1 MFIKTKN
8 YDKCIQKVRIE
19 IGTLVGLEKDN
30 EAFITLKEIPTIQMM
45 ELKESYEKGEKALM
59 NFFKNLLP
67 SIISE
72 HNFYETEQKKM
83 SSSDLASLIFESIE
97 LTQKV
102 INTYTN
108 ASFFTRQQRKGGK
121 LLPSAVKSSMEDT
134 APNSTKNTGIGSST

>member
-8 YDKCIQKVRIE
+8 YEKCIQKVRIE
-19 IGTLVGLEKDN
+19 IGTLVGLEKDD

-45 ELKESYEKGEKALM
+45 ELKESYEKGEKELM

-67 SIISE
+67 SIIAE

-83 SSSDLASLIFESIE
+83 SNSDVANLVFESID

-102 INTYTN
+102 INTYTK
-108 ASFFTRQQRKGGK
+108 ASFFTRQQRNVDKS
-121 LLPSAVKSSMEDT
+121 LPSAVKYSMEDT
-134 APNSTKNTGIGSST
+134 APNSTENTGNG

>member
-8 YDKCIQKVRIE
+8 YEKCIQKVRIE
-19 IGTLVGLEKDN
+19 IGTLVGLEKDD

-45 ELKESYEKGEKALM
+45 ELKESYEKGEKELM

-67 SIISE
+67 SIIAE

-83 SSSDLASLIFESIE
+83 SNSDLASLIFESIE

-108 ASFFTRQQRKGGK
+108 ASFFTHQQRKGDK
-121 LLPSAVKSSMEDT
+121 
-134 APNSTKNTGIGSST
+134 